1 MSRMYKVSLILF
13 SLYFQLTPVYAQDD
27 QFVDVVIETTEVANG
42 IYMLVGQGGNI
53 GASIGEDGVF
63 LIDDQFAPLTE
74 KIRNA
79 LSAITVQPI
88 KFMINTHWHFDHT
101 GGNENLGNQGVILV
115 AHDNVRKRM
124 STEGFIEAFNQT
136 IPAAPEIALPSITF
150 SETTTFHL
158 NGQTIEAIHVL
169 NAHTDGDSIIF
180 FREANVIHSGDVFFN
195 GLYPFIDKSSEG
207 SVDGILRAVDLMLS
221 LADNNTRIIPG
232 HGRLGNKRDL
242 NNYRRMLMTIRNRVQ
257 TMIDEG
263 KTIDEIIE
271 LKPTA
276 EYDEAW
282 GQGFLNPETFLRVL
296 HSVMQTE

>member
-1 MSRMYKVSLILF
+1 MYKVSLILF

-27 QFVDVVIETTEVANG
+27 QSVDVVIETTEVANG

-88 KFMINTHWHFDHT
+88 KFMFNTHWHFDHA

>member
-13 SLYFQLTPVYAQDD
+13 SLYFQLTSVYAQDD

>member
-1 MSRMYKVSLILF
+1 
-13 SLYFQLTPVYAQDD
+13 
-27 QFVDVVIETTEVANG
+27 
-42 IYMLVGQGGNI
+42 
-53 GASIGEDGVF
+53 
-63 LIDDQFAPLTE
+63 
-74 KIRNA
+74 
-79 LSAITVQPI
+79 
-88 KFMINTHWHFDHT
+88 MINTHWHFDHT

-180 FREANVIHSGDVFFN
+180 FREANVIHAGDVFFN

>member
-1 MSRMYKVSLILF
+1 MYKVSLILF

-27 QFVDVVIETTEVANG
+27 QSVDVVIETTEVANG

-150 SETTTFHL
+150 SERTTFHL

>member
-1 MSRMYKVSLILF
+1 M
-13 SLYFQLTPVYAQDD
+13 
-27 QFVDVVIETTEVANG
+27 DVVIETTEVANG

-232 HGRLGNKRDL
+232 HGRLETNAIL
-242 NNYRRMLMTIRNRVQ
+242 IT
-257 TMIDEG
+257 
-263 KTIDEIIE
+263 
-271 LKPTA
+271 TA
-276 EYDEAW
+276 EC
-282 GQGFLNPETFLRVL
+282 
-296 HSVMQTE
+296 

>member
-1 MSRMYKVSLILF
+1 MNKIYLVFIILC
-13 SLYFQLTPVYAQDD
+13 YQLTPVSAQDD
-27 QFVDVVIETTEVANG
+27 QFAAIVIETTEVANG

-79 LSAITVQPI
+79 LSELTLQPI

-136 IPAAPEIALPSITF
+136 IPAAPEVALPSITF
-150 SETTTFHL
+150 SETATFHL

-180 FREANVIHSGDVFFN
+180 FREANVIHTGDIFFN
-195 GLYPFIDKSSEG
+195 GLYPFIDKSSAG
-207 SVDGILRAVDLMLS
+207 SVDGVLRAVDLVLS
-221 LADNNTRIIPG
+221 LANNNTRIIPG
-232 HGRLGNKRDL
+232 HGPLANKRDL
-242 NNYRRMLMTIRNRVQ
+242 TNYRRMLMTVRNRMQ
-257 TMIDEG
+257 DLIDEEM
-263 KTIDEIIE
+263 TIEEIIE
-271 LKPTA
+271 LNPNA
-276 EYDEAW
+276 DFDQVW
-282 GQGFLNPETFLRVL
+282 GQGFLNPETFLRIL
-296 HSVMQTE
+296 HSLMQP

>member
-1 MSRMYKVSLILF
+1 MYKVSLILF
-13 SLYFQLTPVYAQDD
+13 SLYFQLTSVYAQDD

>member
-1 MSRMYKVSLILF
+1 MSRMNKIYLVFIILC
-13 SLYFQLTPVYAQDD
+13 YQLTPVSAQDD
-27 QFVDVVIETTEVANG
+27 QFAAIVIETTEVANG

-79 LSAITVQPI
+79 LSELTLQPI

-136 IPAAPEIALPSITF
+136 IPAAPEVALPSITF
-150 SETTTFHL
+150 SETATFHL

-180 FREANVIHSGDVFFN
+180 FREANVIHTGDIFFN
-195 GLYPFIDKSSEG
+195 GLYPFIDKSSAG
-207 SVDGILRAVDLMLS
+207 SVDGVLRAVDLVLS
-221 LADNNTRIIPG
+221 LANNNTRIIPG
-232 HGRLGNKRDL
+232 HGPLANKRDL
-242 NNYRRMLMTIRNRVQ
+242 TNYRRMLMTVRNRMQ
-257 TMIDEG
+257 DLIDEEM
-263 KTIDEIIE
+263 TIEEIIE
-271 LKPTA
+271 LNPNA
-276 EYDEAW
+276 DFDQVW
-282 GQGFLNPETFLRVL
+282 GQGFLNPETFLRIL
-296 HSVMQTE
+296 HSLMQP

>member
-1 MSRMYKVSLILF
+1 MSRMNKIYLVFIILC
-13 SLYFQLTPVYAQDD
+13 YQLTPVSAQDD
-27 QFVDVVIETTEVANG
+27 QFAAIVIETTEVANG

-53 GASIGEDGVF
+53 GVSIGEDGVF

-79 LSAITVQPI
+79 LSELTLQPI

-136 IPAAPEIALPSITF
+136 IPAAPEVALPSITF
-150 SETTTFHL
+150 SETATFHL

-180 FREANVIHSGDVFFN
+180 FREANVIHTGDIFFN
-195 GLYPFIDKSSEG
+195 GLYPFIDKSSAG
-207 SVDGILRAVDLMLS
+207 SVDGVLRAVDLVLS
-221 LADNNTRIIPG
+221 LANNNTRIIPG
-232 HGRLGNKRDL
+232 HGPLANKRDL
-242 NNYRRMLMTIRNRVQ
+242 TNYRRMLMTVRNRMQ
-257 TMIDEG
+257 DLIDEEM
-263 KTIDEIIE
+263 TIEEIIE
-271 LKPTA
+271 LNPNA
-276 EYDEAW
+276 DFDQVW
-282 GQGFLNPETFLRVL
+282 GQGFLNPETFLRIL
-296 HSVMQTE
+296 HSLMQP

>member
-1 MSRMYKVSLILF
+1 
-13 SLYFQLTPVYAQDD
+13 
-27 QFVDVVIETTEVANG
+27 
-42 IYMLVGQGGNI
+42 
-53 GASIGEDGVF
+53 
-63 LIDDQFAPLTE
+63 
-74 KIRNA
+74 
-79 LSAITVQPI
+79 
-88 KFMINTHWHFDHT
+88 
-101 GGNENLGNQGVILV
+101 
-115 AHDNVRKRM
+115 M